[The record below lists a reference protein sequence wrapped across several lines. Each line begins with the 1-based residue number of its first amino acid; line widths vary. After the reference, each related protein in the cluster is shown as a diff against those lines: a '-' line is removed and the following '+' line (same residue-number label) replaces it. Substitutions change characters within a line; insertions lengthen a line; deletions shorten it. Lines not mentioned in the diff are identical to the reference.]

1 MQQTFDRYWFGY
13 AQWVAQWTN
22 MLLAPP
28 PPHVLKLLGS
38 AGAIAPLAS
47 AFANGF
53 DDPRTFFPW
62 FTDPVEADRFI
73 DTCAAVA

>member
-1 MQQTFDRYWFGY
+1 
-13 AQWVAQWTN
+13 
-22 MLLAPP
+22 MLLTPP

-38 AGAIAPLAS
+38 AGAMPTLAS

-62 FTDPVEADRFI
+62 FADPTESQRFI